1 MDSLTASA
9 IEEAEDVVTEAGPD
23 NRPPVYYEVAEDG
36 GKTVVFRASGLDGCD
51 NAMVA
56 LLQGM
61 SPSPPPKMLMEKFN
75 EGHLMEPVLLGW
87 LESKGFVLRLRQGAV
102 EVGVGEVD
110 GVKIIIRGKYD
121 CLACETDG
129 DRFEDG
135 KPMYVVDAKALSK
148 TLWGAFE
155 KKGLGGLLPGY
166 RPQMGIYEKGT
177 GLPGL
182 YVLGQKT
189 VDDKT
194 GEVDIL
200 TAELVKTE
208 PYSTVELLRLK
219 SRLKG
224 IVKRALEEG
233 TPECTGGKWPCP
245 VWENICGDN
254 EKVKVIDRKPRVPDE
269 VVDMDQVD
277 KLVAEMAVV
286 RDQVKELEKTKVVL
300 EARNKEIT
308 KELVELFDDYGVSI
322 PATQGMKKGT
332 VTGSVVEGTK
342 FRVEEVRRWMNG
354 YTVES
359 REQRYFQLV
368 PREGEKDEQA
378 AADVQ
383 GSG

>member
-1 MDSLTASA
+1 VALSA
-9 IEEAEDVVTEAGPD
+9 GEIEELEDVVTEAGPD
-23 NRPPVYYEVAEDG
+23 NRPAVYYEGSGDHRII
-36 GKTVVFRASGLDGCD
+36 VFRASGLDACD
-51 NAMVA
+51 NALVA

-61 SPSPPPKMLMEKFN
+61 SPAPPPRMLQEKFD
-75 EGHLMEPVLLGW
+75 EGHLMEPILLQW
-87 LESKGFVLRLRQGAV
+87 LESKGYVLRLRQGAV
-102 EVGVGEVD
+102 EVPVGEVN
-110 GVKIIIRGKYD
+110 GIKVIIRGKYD
-121 CLACETDG
+121 CLACKTDG

-135 KPMYVVDAKALSK
+135 LPMYVVDAKALSK

-189 VDDKT
+189 VDPKT

-200 TAELVKTE
+200 TAELVE
-208 PYSTVELLRLK
+208 SPPYPTVDLLKLK

-254 EKVKVIDRKPRVPDE
+254 EKVKAIDRKPQVPDE
-269 VVDMDQVD
+269 VVDFETIDRLAEEMHKIRAEVKALEEVRT
-277 KLVAEMAVV
+277 KLE
-286 RDQVKELEKTKVVL
+286 T
-300 EARNKEIT
+300 RNKEIT
-308 KELVELFDDYGVSI
+308 KELVDLFNDYGVSI
-322 PATQGMKKGT
+322 EATPALKKGT
-332 VTGSVVEGTK
+332 PTGSVVNGTRY
-342 FRVEEVRRWMNG
+342 RVEEVRRWMNG
-354 YTVES
+354 YSVDP

-368 PREGEKDEQA
+368 LRESGD
-378 AADVQ
+378 
-383 GSG
+383 GSGEDR